1 MTQNKL
7 TLGIS
12 SFLITVLALVY
23 IFSPNIFNTPY
34 AYAQG
39 NIHIGTNEEGFI
51 TGIIQSTNSHPF
63 ARIPIT
69 ITGIDNTGKLVNIA
83 TGSSDN
89 NGKFSIEVQ
98 KSSVQSL
105 KSHKIIILFTIG
117 GIVHQVSF
125 TVSLD
130 DTTFNEIFVKNS
142 FLPFPPFT
150 VITY

>member
-12 SFLITVLALVY
+12 SFLITTLALVY
-23 IFSPNIFNTPY
+23 IFAPNIFDTPY

-39 NIHIGTNEEGFI
+39 NIHIDKNEEGFI
-51 TGIIQSTNSHPF
+51 SGIIQSAGSQFLAN
-63 ARIPIT
+63 IPIT
-69 ITGIDNTGKLVNIA
+69 VSGFDKAGKPVTLA

-89 NGKFSIEVQ
+89 NGKFSIAVQ
-98 KSSVQSL
+98 KSSIQNL
-105 KSHKIIILFTIG
+105 KSHKILILFTLG

-125 TVSLD
+125 TVNLD
-130 DTTFNEIFVKNS
+130 DTTFNEIFVQNR